1 MKSPMVIEFVSD
13 CLQVLRDTLLA
24 VSPNEGCALLLGKQ
38 KQSSCLKKENI
49 LQIQMIWPCCNVW
62 GEEILSLLES
72 TNNRKIDLRENLDL
86 SKENRFI
93 IDPRE
98 QFLAQHWARKRN
110 WEIVGSAHSHP
121 NGNPIPSSVDR
132 NWNFTPGLMVIV
144 GQFGGMRAWWM
155 SGDPTFHPKE
165 VAIWAPK

>member
-1 MKSPMVIEFVSD
+1 MKSPMIIEFVSD

-24 VSPNEGCALLLGKQ
+24 VRPNEGCALLLGNQ

-62 GEEILSLLES
+62 GAEILNLLES
-72 TNNRKIDLRENLDL
+72 PKKLKIALQEDL
-86 SKENRFI
+86 SKEQRFI

-98 QFLAQHWARKRN
+98 QLLAQHWAREHN

-144 GQFGGMRAWWM
+144 GQFGGIRAWWM